1 MNKFVFM
8 YCVMFLISIEANAQK
23 LWGNAV
29 LGMTTNQLVENYPQ
43 VLPLEANS
51 SNEYT
56 SISMNFIALGELPSI
71 VRFNFW
77 EQKLYSV
84 DWNFKLESSFD
95 VNKPIYE
102 ELFIGMK
109 KEHSDLGFVKQY
121 RASEVSDAD
130 RARLLKTHVEWLDN
144 MIRTYSDEWRTNNST
159 TIQMFMSESTRGG
172 PVRIEIYIKNDVAL
186 SQLKTQSARLKGE
199 MKKAEN
205 QNKREADQKRYR
217 DFFQGYIGKNI
228 NSLANAV
235 GAPTATTK
243 MSKGEV
249 IYVWERFLDNAL
261 LCKTSV
267 FTRSSGLIYNWHSSG
282 AYCLR

>member
-1 MNKFVFM
+1 
-8 YCVMFLISIEANAQK
+8 MFLISIEANAQK

-109 KEHSDLGFVKQY
+109 KEHPDLGFPESVTKQ
-121 RASEVSDAD
+121 
-130 RARLLKTHVEWLDN
+130 
-144 MIRTYSDEWRTNNST
+144 
-159 TIQMFMSESTRGG
+159 
-172 PVRIEIYIKNDVAL
+172 
-186 SQLKTQSARLKGE
+186 
-199 MKKAEN
+199 
-205 QNKREADQKRYR
+205 
-217 DFFQGYIGKNI
+217 
-228 NSLANAV
+228 
-235 GAPTATTK
+235 
-243 MSKGEV
+243 
-249 IYVWERFLDNAL
+249 
-261 LCKTSV
+261 
-267 FTRSSGLIYNWHSSG
+267 
-282 AYCLR
+282 